1 MARRRGADCLSAY
14 PRQAEEL
21 KNVSCEWPVLVL
33 DVCLCVSQI
42 TMTTVWLLLLVVVS
56 SQSVDGQSTT
66 GDDVC
71 NEEQS
76 CASSD
81 RYFEILL
88 RHIKTLMSRLS
99 KS

>member
-1 MARRRGADCLSAY
+1 LR
-14 PRQAEEL
+14 
-21 KNVSCEWPVLVL
+21 EWPVSVL

-42 TMTTVWLLLLVVVS
+42 TMATVWLMLLLVVS
-56 SQSVDGQSTT
+56 SQSVDSQSTT
-66 GDDVC
+66 GDEVC

-88 RHIKTLMSRLS
+88 RYIKTLMNRLS
-99 KS
+99 KSYKNSVITK